1 MDLYEI
7 VRILTDQKKELE
19 KIDVKALCPRR
30 EESQFELDSP
40 LAQVVIGVRRSGK
53 SMLCLKAL
61 VQSGKKFGYV
71 DFDDE
76 NLEGLERSRNG
87 SLSSYRYS
95 CIGNIL
101 RLQQL

>member
-19 KIDVKALCPRR
+19 KIDVNALCPRR
-30 EESQFELDSP
+30 EERQFELDSP
-40 LAQVVIGVRRSGK
+40 LAQVVIGVRRCGK

-76 NLEGLERSRNG
+76 NLEGLERKDLNTV
-87 SLSSYRYS
+87 LEAAYMV
-95 CIGNIL
+95 
-101 RLQQL
+101 

>member
-19 KIDVKALCPRR
+19 KIDVNTLCPRR
-30 EESQFELDSP
+30 EERQFELDSP

-61 VQSGKKFGYV
+61 VQSRKKVGYV
-71 DFDDE
+71 DFNNETLGGVGRKDLH
-76 NLEGLERSRNG
+76 NV
-87 SLSSYRYS
+87 
-95 CIGNIL
+95 
-101 RLQQL
+101 